1 MIPKDARRL
10 RLLAV
15 VGFAAFLLLLGRL
28 VQIQV
33 VQHESF
39 AKAARQQQ
47 TRRVLLEPERGR
59 IFDRH
64 LRSLADNVALS
75 RLSVRPRDVKNARAI
90 QTFLAKAA
98 GANAVSRFKAGRSRH
113 AAYIRLSS
121 QLSPQQELALQ
132 ATQLPEGLR
141 VEAVPGRVY
150 PLETVARSVVGVVGS
165 EGDGLEGLERVY
177 DRELKGKS
185 GWATLFCDARGAAY
199 ELPRSLVKLPESGE
213 SIVSTID
220 LDAQSIAAIELRKAV
235 EKNGAKGGMA
245 VFADPRTGDILA
257 MVTVDAAGRTDSG
270 QHRNRVIADQYE
282 PGSTFKILAGCAA
295 LEERLLQ
302 PSDSFYVDKGEA
314 DVGGFTIHDSHPETR
329 WYTFRDA
336 TALSSNVCYAH
347 IGTKVGAKTLY
358 GYARLFGFGQPTRI
372 MLPGEAP
379 GQIRHPDRWSGRS
392 LATISIGQE
401 VLVTPLQILM
411 AYCAIANGGE
421 LLRPRVVSTV
431 VDDQGAPIRDV
442 PVEHVRRV
450 VSSETA
456 RTFRSFLRD
465 AVVSGTATEA
475 ALPWCE
481 VAGKT
486 GTAQKALENG
496 RGYGAGCYISSFVGM
511 APYENPSVVG
521 LIVIDEPR
529 GGLYYGGSVA
539 APVFRDILA
548 AWALQGRG
556 PIALPPSSVVRGE
569 DEPKAR
575 MAVPDVRLL
584 ELDRAREILARA
596 GYGLRVASGGAVG
609 GRVMAQTPAP
619 GTEIGGGAVIE
630 LALDTGGDGDT
641 TVPDLRGLALRDA
654 LARLTASAIEVA
666 RVEGSGTVVRQSL
679 EAGRTVKKGTRCTLV
694 LSPRGA

>member
-1 MIPKDARRL
+1 VSPGDFKRL
-10 RLLAV
+10 RLLAA
-15 VGFAAFLLLLGRL
+15 VGLVAFLVLLGRL

-33 VQHESF
+33 VQHETF

-75 RLSVRPRDVKNARAI
+75 RLSVRPCDVKNARAI

-98 GANAVSRFKAGRSRH
+98 GPGAVSRFKAGRNRH

-132 ATQLPEGLR
+132 ATTLPEGLR

-165 EGDGLEGLERVY
+165 EGDGLEGLESVY
-177 DRELKGKS
+177 NRELKGKS

-199 ELPRSLVKLPESGE
+199 ELPRSLVKLPEAGA
-213 SIVSTID
+213 SIVSTVD
-220 LDAQSIAAIELRKAV
+220 LDAQSIAEIELRKAV

-257 MVTVDAAGRTDSG
+257 MVSVDAPGREGASP
-270 QHRNRVIADQYE
+270 RNRVIADQYE

-295 LEERLLQ
+295 LEERILQ

-379 GQIRHPDRWSGRS
+379 GQIRHPDHWSGRS

-411 AYCAIANGGE
+411 AYCAVANGGE

-431 VDDQGAPIRDV
+431 LDNQGVPLRDI

-465 AVVSGTATEA
+465 AVLSGTATEA

-496 RGYGAGCYISSFVGM
+496 RGYGAGCYVSSFVGM
-511 APYENPSVVG
+511 APYDNPSVVG

-556 PIALPPSSVVRGE
+556 PIALPPSSVVRG
-569 DEPKAR
+569 DEEPAPSR

-584 ELDRAREILARA
+584 ELDRARQILARA
-596 GYGLRVASGGAVG
+596 GYGLRVAAGGTMG

-619 GTEIGGGAVIE
+619 GTEIRSGAVIE
-630 LALDTGGDGDT
+630 LALATGGDGET
-641 TVPDLRGLALRDA
+641 TVPDLRGLGLRDA
-654 LARLTASAIEVA
+654 LARLTASAIEIA

-679 EAGRTVKKGTRCTLV
+679 EAGKTVKKGTRCTLV

>member
-1 MIPKDARRL
+1 
-10 RLLAV
+10 
-15 VGFAAFLLLLGRL
+15 
-28 VQIQV
+28 
-33 VQHESF
+33 
-39 AKAARQQQ
+39 
-47 TRRVLLEPERGR
+47 
-59 IFDRH
+59 
-64 LRSLADNVALS
+64 
-75 RLSVRPRDVKNARAI
+75 
-90 QTFLAKAA
+90 
-98 GANAVSRFKAGRSRH
+98 
-113 AAYIRLSS
+113 
-121 QLSPQQELALQ
+121 
-132 ATQLPEGLR
+132 
-141 VEAVPGRVY
+141 
-150 PLETVARSVVGVVGS
+150 
-165 EGDGLEGLERVY
+165 
-177 DRELKGKS
+177 
-185 GWATLFCDARGAAY
+185 
-199 ELPRSLVKLPESGE
+199 VKLPESGE

-431 VDDQGAPIRDV
+431 VDDQGAPIREV

-465 AVVSGTATEA
+465 AVVSGTAIEA

-496 RGYGAGCYISSFVGM
+496 RGYGAGCYVSSFVGM

-529 GGLYYGGSVA
+529 GGSTTA
-539 APVFRDILA
+539 APS
-548 AWALQGRG
+548 
-556 PIALPPSSVVRGE
+556 PPPSSATSSPRGRSRDAVRSRSLR
-569 DEPKAR
+569 PR
-575 MAVPDVRLL
+575 WCAVRTSPRRGWRCPTCGCSSSTG
-584 ELDRAREILARA
+584 RAKVLARA

-694 LSPRGA
+694 LSPRGV

>member
-1 MIPKDARRL
+1 MSPQDVRRL

-15 VGFAAFLLLLGRL
+15 CGLAAFLVLLVRL

-33 VQHESF
+33 VQHDVY

-75 RLSVRPRDVKNARAI
+75 RLSVRPCDVKNARAI

-98 GANAVSRFKAGRSRH
+98 GPGAVSRFRAGRTRH

-121 QLSPQQELALQ
+121 QLSPEQELALQ
-132 ATQLPEGLR
+132 ESTLPEGLR

-177 DRELKGKS
+177 DRELRGKG

-199 ELPRSLVKLPESGE
+199 ELPRSLVKLPESGS

-220 LDAQSIAAIELRKAV
+220 LDAQSIAALELKKAV

-257 MVTVDAAGRTDSG
+257 MVTVDAPGRANASP
-270 QHRNRVIADQYE
+270 HRNRVIADQYE
-282 PGSTFKILAGCAA
+282 PGSTFKVLAGCAA
-295 LEERLLQ
+295 LEERILA
-302 PSDSFYVDKGEA
+302 PSDSFYVDKGEG

-336 TALSSNVCYAH
+336 TALSSNVCYAR

-358 GYARLFGFGQPTRI
+358 SYARLFGFGQPTRI

-379 GQIRHPDRWSGRS
+379 GQVRHPDQWSGRS

-411 AYCAIANGGE
+411 AYCAVANGGE
-421 LLRPRVVSTV
+421 LLRPRIVSAV
-431 VDDQGAPIRDV
+431 LDDQGQPIRDV

-465 AVVSGTATEA
+465 AVLTGTASEA

-496 RGYGAGCYISSFVGM
+496 RGYGAGCYVSSFVGM

-556 PIALPPSSVVRGE
+556 PIALPPSSVVRGD
-569 DEPKAR
+569 DEPTPGA
-575 MAVPDVRLL
+575 AVPDVRLL
-584 ELDRAREILARA
+584 ELDRAREVLAHA
-596 GYGLRVASGGAVG
+596 GYGLRVLNGGTVG

-619 GTEIGGGAVIE
+619 GTEIKEGAVVE
-630 LALDTGGDGDT
+630 LELVSAGDGET
-641 TVPDLRGLALRDA
+641 TVPDLKGLALRDA
-654 LARLTASAIEVA
+654 LARLTASAIEIA

-679 EAGRTVKKGTRCTLV
+679 EAGSTVKKGTRCTLV
-694 LSPRGA
+694 LSPRGV

>member
-1 MIPKDARRL
+1 VSPRDLRRL
-10 RLLAV
+10 RLLAFI
-15 VGFAAFLLLLGRL
+15 GLGAFLVLLGRL

-33 VQHESF
+33 VQHDAF
-39 AKAARQQQ
+39 ARAARQQQ
-47 TRRVLLEPERGR
+47 TRRVLLEPARGR
-59 IFDRH
+59 IYDRH

-98 GANAVSRFKAGRSRH
+98 GPTAVSRFRAGRNRH

-132 ATQLPEGLR
+132 ATSLPEGLR

-150 PLETVARSVVGVVGS
+150 ALDTVARSVVGVVGT
-165 EGDGLEGLERVY
+165 EGDGLEGLERMY
-177 DRELKGKS
+177 DRDLKGKS

-199 ELPRSLVKLPESGE
+199 ELPRSLVKLPEAGASV
-213 SIVSTID
+213 VSTID
-220 LDAQSIAAIELRKAV
+220 LDAQSIAALELKKAV
-235 EKNGAKGGMA
+235 EKAGAKGGMA

-257 MVTVDAAGRTDSG
+257 MVTVDAPGRAAASP
-270 QHRNRVIADQYE
+270 HRNRVIADQYE
-282 PGSTFKILAGCAA
+282 PGSTFKILAACAA
-295 LEERLLQ
+295 LEERLLS
-302 PSDSFYVDKGEA
+302 PSDSFYVDHGEA

-336 TALSSNVCYAH
+336 TALSSNVCFAH

-358 GYARLFGFGQPTRI
+358 SYARLFGFGQPTRI

-411 AYCAIANGGE
+411 AYAAIANGGE
-421 LLRPRVVSTV
+421 LLRPRMVTTV
-431 VDDQGAPIRDV
+431 IDDAGEPIREV

-456 RTFRSFLRD
+456 RMFRSFLRD

-496 RGYGAGCYISSFVGM
+496 RGYGAGCYVSSFVGM
-511 APYENPSVVG
+511 APYENPAVVG
-521 LIVIDEPR
+521 LIIIDEPR
-529 GGLYYGGSVA
+529 GLYYGGSVA

-556 PIALPPSSVVRGE
+556 PIALPPSSVVRG
-569 DEPKAR
+569 DEEPRPRA
-575 MAVPDVRLL
+575 AVPDVRLL

-596 GYGLRVASGGAVG
+596 GYGLRVASGGAMG
-609 GRVMAQTPAP
+609 GRVMVQEPAP
-619 GTEIGGGAVIE
+619 GTEIGPGAVVE
-630 LALDTGGDGDT
+630 LALATEGDGDT
-641 TVPDLRGLALRDA
+641 TVPDLRGLALREA
-654 LARLTASAIEVA
+654 LARLTASAIEVT

-679 EAGRTVKKGTRCTLV
+679 EAGSTVRKGTRCTLV